1 MVEAE
6 YLVGRNSDNGIR
18 LNDPG
23 VSSFHAR
30 IFRGPDGYVIEDL
43 KSRNGVW
50 LNGSRVF
57 HAVLKNGDTV
67 RLGAADYVYEVLF
80 T

>member
-1 MVEAE
+1 M
-6 YLVGRNSDNGIR
+6 
-18 LNDPG
+18 
-23 VSSFHAR
+23 
-30 IFRGPDGYVIEDL
+30 IEDL